1 MIKDVHK
8 RNESVKP
15 HDFELKK
22 LRAALPEYFDKD
34 GNFMFDRLQDNLQDN
49 DVNLTKEGYELKF
62 LGKSYAKYITST
74 ETETV
79 IVPDLKHNAE
89 SENKD
94 SENLYVVGDNLDAL
108 KHLLGSYAGKVKCIY
123 IDPPYNTGSDDFVYN
138 DDFSFTPSRLANK
151 IGISE
156 DEAQRVY
163 DLQGKSSH
171 SAWLTFM
178 YPRLQLAK
186 ELLSDDGVIF
196 ISIDENEVANIRLLG
211 DEIFGEGN
219 FAGEIAWKN
228 SSKNDQAY
236 ISMQHEMI
244 LAWVSNKQ
252 KNLGEWRERK
262 EGIEDIYKEFNK
274 FKNKYG
280 NNWDE
285 IHRAALNWYRKLDD
299 SHPAKNHRHYNYMDE
314 RGVYSAQNIAGPNY
328 GQYRYNIT
336 HPSTGKTVKEPDPGW
351 RFPEETMNWRI
362 KENLIIFGKDETTVP
377 KNKVYL
383 HDNESQGIPSVKYQD
398 GRTSTKALKNLLGGD
413 YFTNPKNVN
422 LIAKILLAVSDNNS
436 IIMDFFSG
444 SATTAES
451 VLKINSDDNGNRKY
465 IMVQIPEEIDS
476 SKPAYKAGYRTIDE
490 IGRERIKRAAVK
502 IKSETSADIDYGFRL
517 FRVKEPYG
525 QVLNDLESFN
535 PEQGNELLFGD
546 YVSKFDDLDQQ
557 GTPGRDAILATWLI
571 RDGYGLTTNAHQVEL
586 AEYSLDV
593 CRDSAYVIEP
603 GLTRKDIVSL
613 VTMIENGNLNIS
625 RVVVFGYSV
634 EFSVMHELK
643 KNLSVLKSG
652 KSVTM
657 IERF

>member
-1 MIKDVHK
+1 
-8 RNESVKP
+8 
-15 HDFELKK
+15 
-22 LRAALPEYFDKD
+22 
-34 GNFMFDRLQDNLQDN
+34 
-49 DVNLTKEGYELKF
+49 
-62 LGKSYAKYITST
+62 
-74 ETETV
+74 
-79 IVPDLKHNAE
+79 
-89 SENKD
+89 
-94 SENLYVVGDNLDAL
+94 
-108 KHLLGSYAGKVKCIY
+108 
-123 IDPPYNTGSDDFVYN
+123 
-138 DDFSFTPSRLANK
+138 
-151 IGISE
+151 
-156 DEAQRVY
+156 
-163 DLQGKSSH
+163 
-171 SAWLTFM
+171 
-178 YPRLQLAK
+178 
-186 ELLSDDGVIF
+186 
-196 ISIDENEVANIRLLG
+196 
-211 DEIFGEGN
+211 
-219 FAGEIAWKN
+219 
-228 SSKNDQAY
+228 
-236 ISMQHEMI
+236 
-244 LAWVSNKQ
+244 
-252 KNLGEWRERK
+252 
-262 EGIEDIYKEFNK
+262 
-274 FKNKYG
+274 
-280 NNWDE
+280 
-285 IHRAALNWYRKLDD
+285 
-299 SHPAKNHRHYNYMDE
+299 MDE